1 MLPRVSSPFGGSGD
15 PNRPESFGSQPT
27 QYGPQADPSAAG
39 YGQQQPGQYGQSGP
53 QPYYGGQTGDPSQ
66 QSYGQQPGYGQ
77 QGYGQQG
84 YGQPGYGQQGYGQ
97 PGTDSRVTAS
107 RATGSPATDSP
118 TGSRGTASPATA
130 TGRRPRRRT
139 RPCPGS
145 SAASR
150 CSSSSW
156 WPSCS
161 SSALGAGG
169 TVTGASQRTLAIPD
183 SSPAGVTD
191 TIELDGSGTV
201 SAIQVGVSITHP
213 YTCDLVVSLRSPQ
226 GQQTVLADSNDCTR
240 ANPNLNLQLD
250 SRQPGSPLAPLVGQ
264 SVSGPWTLTVSDG
277 VAIDRGNLT
286 SWNITAEGER
296 RSGRSRWRARR
307 SADCRSAPEVGKQ
320 RDAGALSCRIS
331 LARRLSAPARA
342 RSPSRRW
349 W

>member
-1 MLPRVSSPFGGSGD
+1 VIVPERPLSGQDRRTAPGFAGNRSTGPGPVRGAAGKLPRVSSPFGGSGD

-27 QYGPQADPSAAG
+27 QHGPQADPSAAG

-97 PGTDSRVTAS
+97 PGY
-107 RATGSPATDSP
+107 GQPY
-118 TGSRGTASPATA
+118 GQQGY
-130 TGRRPRRRT
+130 GQ
-139 RPCPGS
+139 PGYGQPYGQPGYGQPGYGYGPPPQKKNK
-145 SAASR
+145 ALPWILGGVALLVVLVVAIVLVI
-150 CSSSSW
+150 
-156 WPSCS
+156 
-161 SSALGAGG
+161 ALGAGG
-169 TVTGASQRTLAIPD
+169 TVTGASQRSLAIPD

-264 SVSGPWTLTVSDG
+264 SVSGAWTLTVSDG
-277 VAIDRGNLT
+277 VAIDRGSLT
-286 SWNITAEGER
+286 SWNITAER
-296 RSGRSRWRARR
+296 
-307 SADCRSAPEVGKQ
+307 
-320 RDAGALSCRIS
+320 
-331 LARRLSAPARA
+331 
-342 RSPSRRW
+342 
-349 W
+349 

>member
-1 MLPRVSSPFGGSGD
+1 MASPATGSRGTAS
-15 PNRPESFGSQPT
+15 P
-27 QYGPQADPSAAG
+27 
-39 YGQQQPGQYGQSGP
+39 
-53 QPYYGGQTGDPSQ
+53 
-66 QSYGQQPGYGQ
+66 
-77 QGYGQQG
+77 

-97 PGTDSRVTAS
+97 PGY
-107 RATGSPATDSP
+107 GQPY
-118 TGSRGTASPATA
+118 GQ
-130 TGRRPRRRT
+130 
-139 RPCPGS
+139 PGYGQPGYGYGPPPQKKNK
-145 SAASR
+145 ALPWILGGVALLVVLVVAIVLVI
-150 CSSSSW
+150 
-156 WPSCS
+156 
-161 SSALGAGG
+161 ALGAGG

-286 SWNITAEGER
+286 SWNITAER
-296 RSGRSRWRARR
+296 
-307 SADCRSAPEVGKQ
+307 
-320 RDAGALSCRIS
+320 
-331 LARRLSAPARA
+331 
-342 RSPSRRW
+342 
-349 W
+349 